1 MLKVRPLP
9 FCVTKAQVWG
19 PGLWA
24 CLCEVHAA
32 CICYVIMM
40 PPSLLQDLRLWFLQR
55 QLSLIDSR
63 LTSILWWCAVL
74 SAPAEEWGIP

>member
-32 CICYVIMM
+32 CICYVIRLLHL
-40 PPSLLQDLRLWFLQR
+40 LLQDLCLWFVPR
-55 QLSLIDSR
+55 QLPLIIVM
-63 LTSILWWCAVL
+63 SILWWCAVL
-74 SAPAEEWGIP
+74 PAPAKE

>member
-32 CICYVIMM
+32 CICHVIMIAHA
-40 PPSLLQDLRLWFLQR
+40 LLQDLRLWFLQR
-55 QLSLIDSR
+55 QLPLTNSR
-63 LTSILWWCAVL
+63 AMSILWWCVVL
-74 SAPAEEWGIP
+74 RAPGKD